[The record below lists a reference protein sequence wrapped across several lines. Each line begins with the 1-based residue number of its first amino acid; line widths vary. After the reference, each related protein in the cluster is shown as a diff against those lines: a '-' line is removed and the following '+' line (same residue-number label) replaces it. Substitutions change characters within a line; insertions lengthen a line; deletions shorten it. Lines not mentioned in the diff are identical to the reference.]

1 LTWHIHEM
9 LFGFVMAAIARF
21 MLTAIPNWTG
31 RAPISGWPLGCA
43 GGVMARGPL
52 RMSDLGLAGCG
63 NRSRFSIR
71 AVRGRCPDH
80 RAYVSAHA
88 VLRVVAAISGS
99 LFVLIQISATLWIG
113 SFALFALWYGHV
125 LLTPPCPNLRF
136 VRCRRRLG

>member
-1 LTWHIHEM
+1 
-9 LFGFVMAAIARF
+9 
-21 MLTAIPNWTG
+21 
-31 RAPISGWPLGCA
+31 
-43 GGVMARGPL
+43 MARGPL

-125 LLTPPCPNLRF
+125 LLTPR
-136 VRCRRRLG
+136 VRICASSGAGLDSDEPISRAKFASLGIGVELIAR